1 MSVYCIKTIYGNYLC
16 HKENQTELNTIVDDG
31 TTNVAREKESAIS
44 GISSFNNCTHNVTW
58 EVITT
63 LEPRDFRKN
72 ETYIKVYIYWMNL
85 FVNLLAPLVIM
96 FILNVAVYRDL
107 KKLWSNPVTYCT
119 HARCIKVNQRQHSL
133 VPSDHA
139 TSRRTSGVSRILL
152 LTYNT

>member
-1 MSVYCIKTIYGNYLC
+1 MSAYCIKTIYGNYIC
-16 HKENQTELNTIVDDG
+16 HEGNQTKPNIYVDDSRG
-31 TTNVAREKESAIS
+31 NITSEEQSASSDI
-44 GISSFNNCTHNVTW
+44 GSFNNCSHDVTW

-72 ETYIKVYIYWMNL
+72 ETYIKIYIYWMNL

-119 HARCIKVNQRQHSL
+119 HARCIEVNQRQHSL

-152 LTYNT
+152 QTYTT